1 MDPVTHT
8 LFGATLGEAGLKRW
22 SRLAMPTLLIGANL
36 PDVDG
41 ITYLMGTDVSVAW
54 RRGITHGVLAL
65 AIWPF
70 VLTWAMGLWHR
81 WRPSVVADSP
91 PFDRRQIFWLACI
104 SIWSHPTLDFLN
116 NYGMRWL
123 MPFSG
128 QWFYGDTLFIVDPF
142 ILLVLFGSRHLA
154 KRGVLTGRHGT
165 TRPARMALA
174 AVAVYVIFAAT
185 LTIVG
190 RAMVV
195 RDLAASGVA
204 VQRLMVGP
212 VPVNPFRRAV
222 IAEDD
227 ARYYVGTV
235 SFLPTPEVEW
245 KATELSRKPR
255 SPLSASAIRGPE
267 SRNFLSWSRF
277 PYFLEEHAPDEDR
290 VIIGDMRFPSGG
302 TTARLGL
309 VVRVPRREAAP
320 GP

>member
-8 LFGATLGEAGLKRW
+8 IFGATLGEAGLKRW
-22 SRLAMPTLLIGANL
+22 SRLAVPTLLVGANL

-41 ITYLMGTDVSVAW
+41 ITYLLGTDVSVAW

-65 AIWPF
+65 VIWPF
-70 VLTWAMGLWHR
+70 ALTWMMSLWHR
-81 WRPSVVADSP
+81 LRPSRNADSP
-91 PFDRRQIFWLACI
+91 PFQRRQIFWLACI

-128 QWFYGDTLFIVDPF
+128 KWFYGDTLFIVDPF
-142 ILLVLFGSRHLA
+142 ILLVLWGARYLS
-154 KRGVLTGRHGT
+154 GRRVRAGHGWSP
-165 TRPARMALA
+165 RPARVALA
-174 AVAVYVIFAAT
+174 VVAAYIAMAAALT
-185 LTIVG
+185 LTG
-190 RAMVV
+190 RAMVA
-195 RDLAASGVA
+195 RELAASGIT

-212 VPVNPFRRAV
+212 VALDPFRKSV

-227 ARYYVGTV
+227 DRYYVGTV
-235 SFLPTPEVEW
+235 SFLPAPRVAW
-245 KATELSRKPR
+245 HATELSRKPR
-255 SPLSASAIRGPE
+255 SPLSASAVRGPE

-302 TTARLGL
+302 TNARLGI
-309 VVRVPRREAAP
+309 VVHIPKRETAP

>member
-8 LFGATLGEAGLKRW
+8 IFGATLGEAGLKRW
-22 SRLAMPTLLIGANL
+22 SRLAVPTLLVGANL
-36 PDVDG
+36 PDVDA

-54 RRGITHGVLAL
+54 RRGVTHGVLAL
-65 AIWPF
+65 VLWPF
-70 VLTWAMGLWHR
+70 ALVCVMSLWHR
-81 WRPSVVADSP
+81 WRPAAAADSP

-142 ILLVLFGSRHLA
+142 ILLVLFGSRYLA
-154 KRGVLTGRHGT
+154 RRGVRAGRQET
-165 TRPARMALA
+165 TRSARVALA
-174 AVAVYVIFAAT
+174 VVAVYIILAAT
-185 LTIVG
+185 LTVAG

-195 RDLAASGVA
+195 RELAASGVTA
-204 VQRLMVGP
+204 QRLMVGP
-212 VPVNPFRRAV
+212 VPVNPFRKAV

-227 ARYYVGTV
+227 DRYYVGTV
-235 SFLPTPEVEW
+235 SFLPTPHVEW
-245 KATELSRKPR
+245 QATELTRKPR
-255 SPLSASAIRGPE
+255 SPLSVSAIRGPE

-277 PYFLEEHAPDEDR
+277 PYFLEEHTPEEDR

-302 TTARLGL
+302 TNARLGL
-309 VVRVPRREAAP
+309 VVRVPRNGTAP